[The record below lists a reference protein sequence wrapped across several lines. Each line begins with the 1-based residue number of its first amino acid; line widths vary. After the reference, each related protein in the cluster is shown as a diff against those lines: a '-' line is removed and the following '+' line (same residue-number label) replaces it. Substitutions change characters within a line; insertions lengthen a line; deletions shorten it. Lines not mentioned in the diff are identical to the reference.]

1 MAPDELQAGELDELL
16 ELEGLL
22 QGSADDK
29 GRIKLPKKVWE
40 YLKQTGETVFVVT
53 TLDLETVRIYTRQ
66 AWRRNAAILDN
77 ATSEAA
83 RSVYYIA
90 KVYASAG
97 PIDGQGRLRMS
108 PKLRKDLGYG
118 REPVYFEK
126 SKDHIEVY
134 SEAVHQAR
142 LEAAKQ
148 NLPAKVREVEALGVR

>member
-1 MAPDELQAGELDELL
+1 MAPDGTQSGELDELL

-29 GRIKLPKKVWE
+29 GRIKLPKKVWT
-40 YLKQTGETVFVVT
+40 YLEQTGETVFVVT
-53 TLDLETVRIYTRQ
+53 TLDLETIRIYTRK
-66 AWRRNAAILDN
+66 AWLRNAAILDN

-108 PKLRKDLGYG
+108 QKLRKDLGFG

-126 SKDHIEVY
+126 SRDHIEVY
-134 SEAVHQAR
+134 SESVYQTRLAVAR
-142 LEAAKQ
+142 Q
-148 NLPAKVREVEALGVR
+148 NLPSKVREVEALGVR